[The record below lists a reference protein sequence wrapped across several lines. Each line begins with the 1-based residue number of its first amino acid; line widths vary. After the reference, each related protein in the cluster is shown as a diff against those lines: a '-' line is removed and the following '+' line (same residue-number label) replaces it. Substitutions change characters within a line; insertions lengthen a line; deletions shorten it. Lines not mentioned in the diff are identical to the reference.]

1 MRRSMR
7 IIQVIRLAG
16 MVGTLVLPGLAQSD
30 RASMVGVTKDA
41 SGAAIPNAKIKI
53 TNVATGQTFETESN
67 PEGRYATP
75 NILKPGTYKVE
86 ASKEG
91 FKTAVVDQVILN
103 IGDVKEVNI
112 PLELGAI
119 TQTVTVSEQTQQLET
134 ETSSRGEVITGR
146 QITELPLKDRNFTSL
161 ALLAPGVNRAIV
173 GPLFDQTALN
183 QGDKRISGGD
193 ISGQTNEQGS
203 TEASRFSRSGG
214 ASLSVNGLRP
224 TTNNFSLDGVDN
236 NEPQF
241 GTIGVFPNPDA
252 IAEFKVTTSVPPAE
266 VGRAAGAVIN
276 TTIKSGTNEFHG
288 SGYYYGQNSALN
300 AYHPRLRRDRVDA
313 ISRGVTNLSP
323 FNKAVQQI
331 HEFGGTL
338 GGRIIRNR
346 TFFFADYLGQRNNI
360 PFPAQSTVHTL
371 KSRTG
376 DFSEFPTIFNPFT
389 GQAFTG
395 NVIPTNLLSPIAVK
409 RPGSFPSPTVNIL
422 NPSQSNNNYFTQRD
436 NKERINNFEIKI
448 DHKVNEKNSLT
459 GRVNEQKLKT
469 VRANLLPG
477 LPTAGVVAGGGTCD
491 TKQMTISHN
500 PPFQLTAPN

>member
-1 MRRSMR
+1 MR
-7 IIQVIRLAG
+7 IIPVILLAG

-53 TNVATGQTFETESN
+53 THVATGQTFETESN
-67 PEGRYATP
+67 AEGRYVTP

-91 FKTAVVDQVILN
+91 FKTALVDQIVLN

-224 TTNNFSLDGVDN
+224 T
-236 NEPQF
+236 
-241 GTIGVFPNPDA
+241 
-252 IAEFKVTTSVPPAE
+252 
-266 VGRAAGAVIN
+266 
-276 TTIKSGTNEFHG
+276 
-288 SGYYYGQNSALN
+288 
-300 AYHPRLRRDRVDA
+300 
-313 ISRGVTNLSP
+313 
-323 FNKAVQQI
+323 
-331 HEFGGTL
+331 
-338 GGRIIRNR
+338 
-346 TFFFADYLGQRNNI
+346 
-360 PFPAQSTVHTL
+360 
-371 KSRTG
+371 
-376 DFSEFPTIFNPFT
+376 
-389 GQAFTG
+389 
-395 NVIPTNLLSPIAVK
+395 
-409 RPGSFPSPTVNIL
+409 
-422 NPSQSNNNYFTQRD
+422 
-436 NKERINNFEIKI
+436 
-448 DHKVNEKNSLT
+448 
-459 GRVNEQKLKT
+459 
-469 VRANLLPG
+469 
-477 LPTAGVVAGGGTCD
+477 
-491 TKQMTISHN
+491 
-500 PPFQLTAPN
+500 